1 MPAQYP
7 RASDEFIRSS
17 VDKTLFDK
25 IYLPCYNLSCVIS
38 DLDGRI
44 STGLLSQ
51 VLSGL
56 EIVSPGVLV
65 LGENVEDDTGDA
77 ILIEEEYAVTTSR
90 RAFDVYTRL
99 KVSDQDLVVAVNDAD
114 VGINSLLL
122 SLSLDMPPIM
132 KNAIN
137 ALFIECLA
145 LYKELLGVTQEIP
158 LTISLEDLQR
168 ISRNTRWITFRLE
181 SFDRVPYDLVEVI
194 RDIQLVVFYVSS
206 ITEIFDTKN
215 NSALKDLAELSS
227 SLDSYNTPYST
238 VDYTISDGDT
248 IHMIAQ
254 RMLGDASKAIDIILL
269 NDLQY
274 PFIRQFSDPP
284 QLGVKTMG
292 DVLKVPTFSTE
303 EEPMDIDHIG
313 ADLKIVD
320 RGINGGDLDGNTYG
334 DLQIVEGVECL
345 VQDLNSR
352 FAVEVGTVP
361 FHPNYGN
368 GLKKLIGAT
377 KDVAWDQKVRVEVS
391 KVLKMDIRVVEVVAL
406 EVFDIGQGIQVDAV
420 LEVEGIPKAINYKYL
435 IQKEG

>member
-132 KNAIN
+132 K
-137 ALFIECLA
+137 L
-145 LYKELLGVTQEIP
+145 
-158 LTISLEDLQR
+158 SL
-168 ISRNTRWITFRLE
+168 
-181 SFDRVPYDLVEVI
+181 
-194 RDIQLVVFYVSS
+194 
-206 ITEIFDTKN
+206 
-215 NSALKDLAELSS
+215 
-227 SLDSYNTPYST
+227 
-238 VDYTISDGDT
+238 
-248 IHMIAQ
+248 IHI
-254 RMLGDASKAIDIILL
+254 
-269 NDLQY
+269 
-274 PFIRQFSDPP
+274 
-284 QLGVKTMG
+284 
-292 DVLKVPTFSTE
+292 
-303 EEPMDIDHIG
+303 
-313 ADLKIVD
+313 
-320 RGINGGDLDGNTYG
+320 
-334 DLQIVEGVECL
+334 
-345 VQDLNSR
+345 
-352 FAVEVGTVP
+352 
-361 FHPNYGN
+361 
-368 GLKKLIGAT
+368 
-377 KDVAWDQKVRVEVS
+377 
-391 KVLKMDIRVVEVVAL
+391 
-406 EVFDIGQGIQVDAV
+406 
-420 LEVEGIPKAINYKYL
+420 
-435 IQKEG
+435 